1 MRKQLLSIS
10 LLCSPVLFA
19 DDLFSDILNEMRAL
33 EERMEAH
40 RKEMFKTMDEMVSVT
55 KDSSKKAV
63 SLNVSEDDQHV
74 IALIGLPATEL
85 ADKGITVQ
93 AKDNNLEGSLITKDG
108 GNLSFYVKRGKLF
121 ELSYNLHVKK
131 KIEPAKKEEAKEKEE
146 KQQEEMYQTMSASSF
161 ERMLLPKAVT
171 NLEQA
176 RVEYSNGTLKVM
188 MPKVVATAAKTGWK
202 KIDVKQA
209 EQK

>member
-1 MRKQLLSIS
+1 MKKQLLSIS

-40 RKEMFKTMDEMVSVT
+40 RKEMFKTMDEMVAVT

-63 SLNVSEDDQHV
+63 SLDVSEDDQHV
-74 IALIGLPATEL
+74 IAQISLPATEL

-93 AKDNNLEGSLITKDG
+93 AKDNNMEGSLTTKNG

-146 KQQEEMYQTMSASSF
+146 KQQEEVYQTMSTSSF

-176 RVEYSNGTLKVM
+176 RVEYSNGALKVM
-188 MPKVVATAAKTGWK
+188 MPKVATAVKTGWK